1 MGGGVGVGAPLFG
14 VAPMQEKTASAR
26 SSRPEPSSTD
36 SSVSSATWTRMRG
49 ATWTRMRGAT
59 RREGAVHAWA
69 GSARAFGTLAEHDL
83 GTVTLEPS
91 AAVVGGAR
99 VEAGEE
105 GAARDNRQL

>member
-1 MGGGVGVGAPLFG
+1 MGGKGGVGAPLFG

-49 ATWTRMRGAT
+49 ATWTRGAALA
-59 RREGAVHAWA
+59 EGAVHAWA
-69 GSARAFGTLAEHDL
+69 GSARAFGALAEHDL
-83 GTVTLEPS
+83 GAVGLEPS